1 MIILHGFY
9 DEGKIEILE
18 KDLPK
23 VKGEVEII
31 IKEKSSKKENLKK
44 IFSKLNEKKVFMKL
58 KEPLKWQRKLRNE
71 W

>member
-31 IKEKSSKKENLKK
+31 IKEKR
-44 IFSKLNEKKVFMKL
+44 KL
-58 KEPLKWQRKLRNE
+58 KDRIKTVKGLKINTTFDRE
-71 W
+71 TIYEEEF

>member
-23 VKGEVEII
+23 IKGEAEIV
-31 IKEKSSKKENLKK
+31 IKEKIKLKDRIKKVKGLKINTTFDRETIYEKEN
-44 IFSKLNEKKVFMKL
+44 
-58 KEPLKWQRKLRNE
+58 
-71 W
+71 

>member
-31 IKEKSSKKENLKK
+31 IKEKR
-44 IFSKLNEKKVFMKL
+44 KL
-58 KEPLKWQRKLRNE
+58 KDRIKTVKGLKINTTFDRE
-71 W
+71 TIYEEEY